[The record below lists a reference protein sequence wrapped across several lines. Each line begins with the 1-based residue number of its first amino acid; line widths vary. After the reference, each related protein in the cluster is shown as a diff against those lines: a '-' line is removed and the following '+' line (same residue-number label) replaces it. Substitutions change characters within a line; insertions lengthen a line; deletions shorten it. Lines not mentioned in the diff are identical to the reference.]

1 MAIDNNRTGSRRRLP
16 AVAGALVVMAVV
28 STWVAS
34 GRPWAGSAHHGG
46 LAQVRAVASRPVTAA
61 ATDPQP
67 ATSDL
72 ASSATPPWEAALTGT
87 LRQRAPDP
95 SGVVTITVAGRLS
108 GSRQGSLTIL
118 LLGLAAG
125 GGVALQHSVVD
136 LDLRGGGHLG
146 GDVVALDGDTM
157 VAVVGAGGAHL
168 ELGIFLQVDPSARTV
183 TGAVTAR
190 PTLAGYGS

>member
-16 AVAGALVVMAVV
+16 AVAGALVVIGVV

-34 GRPWAGSAHHGG
+34 GPPRAGSAHHGG

-61 ATDPQP
+61 TDPELP
-67 ATSDL
+67 TSDR
-72 ASSATPPWEAALTGT
+72 ASRATPPWEAALTGT
-87 LRQRAPDP
+87 LHERAPDP
-95 SGVVTITVAGRLS
+95 SGVVSITVAGHLS

-146 GDVVALDGDTM
+146 GAVVALDGDTM
-157 VAVVGAGGAHL
+157 VAVVSAGGSRL
-168 ELGIFLQVDPSARTV
+168 ELGISLQVDPSARTV